1 MLVEVRDLWKKYDGV
16 AAVAG
21 VDVSIA
27 EGELRC
33 LIGANGAGK
42 STFFKMLSGQIT
54 PTKGQILIDG
64 TDVTGWNPSRISHLG
79 VSTKTQVPNLFENL
93 SVRENLEVAA
103 MKTMRPAD
111 ARDAAEKVL
120 TDMSLKKLTERP
132 AAILAH
138 GQRQIVEL
146 GLVLITSPR
155 IILLDEPA
163 AGMTPEEVDQ
173 LAELL
178 GRLRGK
184 HTIIVVEHDMHFVG
198 RIAEQVTV
206 FHRGKVLA
214 EDRMDKVMAD
224 PKVRDAYLGK
234 ARVGA

>member
-1 MLVEVRDLWKKYDGV
+1 MLLTVRDLWKKYDGV

-21 VDVSIA
+21 VDISVA

-42 STFFKMLSGQIT
+42 STFFKMLSGQIKS
-54 PTKGQILIDG
+54 TKGQILIDG
-64 TDVTGWNPSRISHLG
+64 TDVTGWHPSRIARLG
-79 VSTKTQVPNLFENL
+79 VSTKTQIPNLFENL
-93 SVRENLEVAA
+93 TVRENLEVAA
-103 MKTMRPAD
+103 MKTMTPAG
-111 ARDAAEKVL
+111 ARAAAEQIL
-120 TDMSLKKLTERP
+120 ADLALAKL
-132 AAILAH
+132 AAKPPVILAH

-146 GLVLITSPR
+146 GVVLITNPR

-173 LAELL
+173 LVKLL
-178 GRLRGK
+178 VKLRGR

-198 RIAEQVTV
+198 RIAERVTV
-206 FHRGKVLA
+206 FHRGQVLA
-214 EDRMDKVMAD
+214 EDSMVKVMAD